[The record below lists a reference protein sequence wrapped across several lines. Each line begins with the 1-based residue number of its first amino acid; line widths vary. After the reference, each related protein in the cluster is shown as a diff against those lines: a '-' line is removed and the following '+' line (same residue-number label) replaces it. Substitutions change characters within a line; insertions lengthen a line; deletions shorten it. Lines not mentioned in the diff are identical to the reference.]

1 MVTFA
6 LVTGPKR
13 DADRPA
19 GLYDYPMSIRVR
31 LADLDHANWEEVVD
45 LTVSREQRDFIAP
58 NVYSIAESRFLP
70 GFVTRA
76 VLHEESAV
84 GFAMYGPDPD
94 DGEIW
99 LYRLMIDEAHQARG
113 LGRAALREVVTHVGE
128 MFSAPLL
135 RLGVRAD
142 NVAARALYIS
152 AGFVPTG
159 QVFGDEEILD
169 LRLSDERGAC

>member
-1 MVTFA
+1 
-6 LVTGPKR
+6 
-13 DADRPA
+13 
-19 GLYDYPMSIRVR
+19 MSIDVQ
-31 LADLDHANWEEVVD
+31 LADLDRENWEEVID
-45 LTVSREQRDFIAP
+45 LAVSREQRDFIAP
-58 NVYSIAESRFLP
+58 NLYSVAESRFLP

-76 VLHEESAV
+76 VLHEGRTV

-99 LYRLMIDEAHQARG
+99 LYRLMIDENHQARG
-113 LGRAALREVVTHVGE
+113 LGRAALREIITHVGE
-128 MFSAPLL
+128 AFGAPVL

-159 QVFGDEEILD
+159 QTFGDEEILE
-169 LRLSDERGAC
+169 LRSPR